1 MASVSPALRA
11 RPGMPMSSGSFLPS
25 PRQPE
30 PATQP
35 CSGVTVPALMVKARL
50 IPLMLVVGQSV
61 RSGLVLTGAYAV
73 GVALPSSVKVCAL
86 PAVLSTTLTSS
97 KAPPSL
103 LRSTLY
109 FAAPSLADHE
119 TLMELGPPRALH
131 EVEASRLEADG
142 TVSPAVPEPSPWLA
156 T

>member
-35 CSGVTVPALMVKARL
+35 CSGVTVPALMVKDRV
-50 IPLMLVVGQSV
+50 IPLMLVVGQSA
-61 RSGLVLTGAYAV
+61 RSGFVLTGAYAV
-73 GVALPSSVKVCAL
+73 AVAVPSSVKVCAL
-86 PAVLSTTLTSS
+86 PEAASTTLTSS
-97 KAPPSL
+97 WAPPSL

-109 FAAPSLADHE
+109 FVAPAAADHE
-119 TLMELGPPRALH
+119 TVIELPPPRVVH
-131 EVEASRLEADG
+131 
-142 TVSPAVPEPSPWLA
+142 AV
-156 T
+156 